1 MTFHPNAGQ
10 LRRAYDAFAGGD
22 IQPLLDLLSDDIVWV
37 DSTLGPLAGSYHGKA
52 EVPQFFGKMMDVY
65 KGEFAVE
72 VLDILADDDCGVVLT
87 RESGVVDGDRLS
99 WTGVHQYSF
108 DGGQV
113 KRFDAFCSAEYQR
126 FWSDR
131 T

>member
-1 MTFHPNAGQ
+1 MTLHSNAGQ
-10 LRRAYDAFAGGD
+10 LKGAYDAFAGGD
-22 IQPLLDLLSDDIVWV
+22 IQPLLDLLSEEIVWV
-37 DSTLGPLAGSYHGKA
+37 DSTLGPLAGAYHGKA
-52 EVPQFFGKMMDVY
+52 EVPQFFGKMMDIY

-72 VLDILADDDCGVVLT
+72 VLDVLADDDYGVVLT
-87 RESGVVDGDRLS
+87 RESGVVDGHRLS

-108 DGGQV
+108 EGGKV
-113 KRFDAFCSAEYQR
+113 KRFDSFCSVEYQR

>member
-1 MTFHPNAGQ
+1 M
-10 LRRAYDAFAGGD
+10 D
-22 IQPLLDLLSDDIVWV
+22 I
-37 DSTLGPLAGSYHGKA
+37 
-52 EVPQFFGKMMDVY
+52 Y

-72 VLDILADDDCGVVLT
+72 VLDVLADDDYGVVLT
-87 RESGVVDGDRLS
+87 RESGVVDGHRLS

-108 DGGQV
+108 EGDKV
-113 KRFDAFCSAEYQR
+113 KRFDSFCSVEYQR